1 MPGLSSVLTLIS
13 RKKTS
18 GEKVMSDYIELPI
31 NGLEPPLSE
40 EERAIQEMTHRFA
53 EDVMRP
59 IGIELDKLTPEEV
72 IEPGS
77 RMWEVLDKAKDLG
90 LGVTATADLEPVQRV
105 RMLALASEELAWG
118 DAGLAGAILVNQF
131 PVMYSMMA
139 GNDEMVEYCDGK
151 LGCWAIT
158 EPDHGSDM
166 LDSNGAIQDSQGEY
180 GRPNCVA
187 RIDGDHV
194 VINGQKA
201 AWPSG
206 SMTAE
211 VCALYCHADVEGN
224 TSAGMAVIV
233 PLNSDG
239 VSRGKPLDK
248 MGLRAMNQGELFFDE
263 VIVPTSHIIARPD
276 TYQEHSYAMLSEANP
291 QVALMFVGIARAA
304 YDHALTYAHER
315 KQGGVPIIQH
325 SSVRYR
331 LFHMFRKI
339 EAARALTRR
348 VLEYNVTA
356 DRPALQGSCAAKIT
370 ATQTAYEVASD
381 ALQIFGG
388 NGMTRAFPMEKL
400 LRDARSGLIADG
412 CNEVLALKAGSMLV
426 NPDLL

>member
-1 MPGLSSVLTLIS
+1 
-13 RKKTS
+13 
-18 GEKVMSDYIELPI
+18 MSDYIELPLT
-31 NGLEPPLSE
+31 GMEPPLSE
-40 EERAIQEMTHRFA
+40 EERAIQETTHRFA
-53 EDVMRP
+53 EEVMRP
-59 IGIELDKLTPEEV
+59 IGIELDKLTPAEV
-72 IEPGS
+72 IAPES
-77 RMWEVLDKAKDLG
+77 RMWEVLEKANDLG
-90 LGVTATADLEPVQRV
+90 LSIVEMADLDPVQRV
-105 RMLALASEELAWG
+105 RLLALASEELAWG

-166 LDSNGAIQDSQGEY
+166 LDANGALQYPQGDY

-187 RIDGDHV
+187 RIDGDNV

-206 SMTAE
+206 ALTAE
-211 VCALYCHADVEGN
+211 VCALYCHADVEGE
-224 TSAGMAVIV
+224 TGAGMAVIV
-233 PLNSDG
+233 PLNTDG
-239 VSRGKPLDK
+239 VSRGQPLDK
-248 MGLRAMNQGELFFDE
+248 MGLRAMNQGELFFDD
-263 VIVPTSHIIARPD
+263 VVVPKSHILAQPD

-291 QVALMFVGIARAA
+291 QVALMFIGIARAA
-304 YDHALTYAHER
+304 YEHALAYAHER
-315 KQGGVPIIQH
+315 KQGGVAIIQH

-370 ATQTAYEVASD
+370 ATQTAFEVASD

-388 NGMTRAFPMEKL
+388 NGMTRAYPMEKL

-412 CNEVLALKAGSMLV
+412 CNEVLALKGGALLV
-426 NPDLL
+426 NPALL